1 MKRYMCFVIVL
12 VMALSM
18 CSCENMDQINVTRQ
32 TLNARIS
39 LSWWGNEVRS
49 DYTLRSIDKFEE
61 KNDITVTP
69 RYCEFAGY
77 KGWMDSKLNAGELPD
92 VMQMNYN
99 WLYEYT
105 KQGVEFYDLY
115 ELKDTIKLNNFSP
128 DQLKFG
134 EVDGKL
140 MGIPISLNCCYF
152 FYNTNVLHKYNIAVP
167 KTWEELI
174 SAGQEL
180 KKHGVYAAE
189 MGEKGIW
196 LCCVAYTEQKTG
208 KPMFDKKG
216 NFQYGAQECKELLEF
231 YKRFMESGIT
241 PRPQDFNH
249 MDFYSGRAA
258 GLFCWISDTKSY
270 FGANIGVNA
279 ESVNISIGDLP
290 YISDDNKAGWYKKPM
305 ALYCISKDTK
315 EPENSAKLVDH
326 LLNDEENAALQGTEK
341 GIPLSRSAQEVLA
354 ARDMMSELQAV
365 ANRKMNGDV
374 YIDVMSPVLENE
386 QLMKDFYAA
395 GDDVTYNNAD
405 ALKKGEEFSR
415 AAAKVNENAK

>member
-1 MKRYMCFVIVL
+1 
-12 VMALSM
+12 
-18 CSCENMDQINVTRQ
+18 
-32 TLNARIS
+32 
-39 LSWWGNEVRS
+39 
-49 DYTLRSIDKFEE
+49 
-61 KNDITVTP
+61 
-69 RYCEFAGY
+69 
-77 KGWMDSKLNAGELPD
+77 
-92 VMQMNYN
+92 
-99 WLYEYT
+99 
-105 KQGVEFYDLY
+105 
-115 ELKDTIKLNNFSP
+115 
-128 DQLKFG
+128 
-134 EVDGKL
+134 
-140 MGIPISLNCCYF
+140 
-152 FYNTNVLHKYNIAVP
+152 
-167 KTWEELI
+167 
-174 SAGQEL
+174 
-180 KKHGVYAAE
+180 
-189 MGEKGIW
+189 
-196 LCCVAYTEQKTG
+196 
-208 KPMFDKKG
+208 
-216 NFQYGAQECKELLEF
+216 
-231 YKRFMESGIT
+231 MESGIT

-290 YISDDNKAGWYKKPM
+290 YISDDNKTGWYKKPM

-315 EPENSAKLVDH
+315 EPENSAKLVNH

-374 YIDVMSPVLENE
+374 YIDIMSPVLENE
-386 QLMKDFYAA
+386 QLMKNFYAA